1 MKKIL
6 ITPRITVYE
15 KYNEIQASLDLEW
28 GKFATACNLLLIP
41 VHYTIPAKEYIHEI
55 EPDGIILSGGNDLYS
70 FDPSPL
76 NEIREQYELELI
88 RLASNWNIPLIGVCK
103 GGQLLAQHFGSQIE
117 KISGHVIPKH
127 NVLPTPA
134 ADADWKLIKEVN
146 SYHNFGI
153 KKLGASLKCLL
164 EAEDGTCEAFH
175 HDSLNFSGILWHPER
190 YPEFRKE
197 DITIFRNKFNS

>member
-41 VHYTIPAKEYIHEI
+41 VQYTIPAKEYIHEI

-70 FDPSPL
+70 FDPSPQ
-76 NEIREQYELELI
+76 NEIRELYELELI

-103 GGQLLAQHFGSQIE
+103 GGQLLAKHFGSQIE

-127 NVLPTPA
+127 IVLPTPA

>member
-1 MKKIL
+1 M
-6 ITPRITVYE
+6 
-15 KYNEIQASLDLEW
+15 
-28 GKFATACNLLLIP
+28 
-41 VHYTIPAKEYIHEI
+41 
-55 EPDGIILSGGNDLYS
+55 
-70 FDPSPL
+70 
-76 NEIREQYELELI
+76 
-88 RLASNWNIPLIGVCK
+88 
-103 GGQLLAQHFGSQIE
+103 
-117 KISGHVIPKH
+117 IPKH
-127 NVLPTPA
+127 IVLPTPA